1 MTDLEERV
9 RDALNAQAERFA
21 TSPDAWQRTTARA
34 GRRTQ
39 KRRAHHPARQRW
51 LNRFTPLAAAAA
63 VIVIGVGTAIV
74 AATGGFHAAPRHA
87 SPVSSASPPLKTTP
101 KATPKATPKPT
112 PSASVGDP
120 LRQEVVCDVPGL
132 PTTARVVGVRISAK
146 VTKDGTS
153 TWWTRLPKGFNH
165 NAGTSLGLCHS
176 QSNGG
181 GGGVEAPLSRGQLL
195 RVDSFDIGLSVNSAG
210 GGIAAASV
218 TSVEADLANGKVV
231 HGTVVY
237 GAGFP
242 YAAWWIGYPPGI
254 SATLVF
260 RDAAGNA
267 VKEVAEPFPAASAL
281 EHPAPLPPN
290 YLNIPAECTG
300 LQSDKVPAQQ
310 VRAQQVMN
318 GIKVWTYV
326 RFVYWVN
333 AAVPTFCELT
343 GITGATANY
352 VGAYTLPAGQSAR
365 TVFVLY
371 PTSSL
376 SGVAAPGVTSVTA
389 VLADG
394 RKYTGTLVHGKG
406 FSYPVWLVS
415 YPLKDPAT
423 LVFRNAAGAE
433 VAVLHEPANP

>member
-1 MTDLEERV
+1 MTDLEEQV
-9 RDALNAQAERFA
+9 RDALNAQAGRFTA
-21 TSPDAWQRTTARA
+21 SPDAWQRTTARA
-34 GRRTQ
+34 RRRAP
-39 KRRAHHPARQRW
+39 KRQAHHPARQRW

-63 VIVIGVGTAIV
+63 VIVIGVGTATL
-74 AATGGFHAAPRHA
+74 AETGGLRAAPRHA
-87 SPVSSASPPLKTTP
+87 SPASSAIPTL
-101 KATPKATPKPT
+101 KATPKST

-120 LRQEVVCDVPGL
+120 LTQGVACDVPGL
-132 PTTARVVGVRISAK
+132 PKTAPVVGVQISAK
-146 VTKDGTS
+146 VTKDGIS
-153 TWWTRLPKGFNH
+153 TWWTRVPKGFSH
-165 NAGTSLGLCHS
+165 NAGTLSLCQS
-176 QSNGG
+176 RSNGG
-181 GGGVEAPLSRGQLL
+181 GGGVEPPLSRGQLL
-195 RVDSFDIGLSVNSAG
+195 RVDSFDIGLSVNSAA
-210 GGIAAASV
+210 GGIAEASV

-231 HGTVVY
+231 PGTVAY

-260 RDAAGNA
+260 RDAAGDV
-267 VKEVAEPFPAASAL
+267 VKEIAEPFPAASAL
-281 EHPAPLPPN
+281 KHPAPLPPD
-290 YLNIPAECTG
+290 YPVVPADCTG
-300 LQSDKVPAQQ
+300 LKSDKLPTQQ
-310 VRAQQVMN
+310 VRAQQVMD

-326 RFVYWVN
+326 RFVYWAN
-333 AAVPTFCELT
+333 AVAPTLCELT

-389 VLADG
+389 VLAAG
-394 RKYTGTLVHGKG
+394 SKYPGTLVHGKG

-423 LVFRNAAGAE
+423 LVFRNAAGKE